1 MGDRLFSSVVVVDQP
16 VLIIWTISEPQLS
29 LFNLIKDLVWF
40 SHNSVC
46 SGLWKEEQSE
56 LRSKG
61 WACLIFSWDHLCN
74 GSAVCDR
81 FSRALAKHRRLLAEG
96 FKLNC
101 SLRKGR
107 KDKEGWELIYY
118 LVILNKWFFMF
129 FHFYQSV
136 RSSCSHNGFVNW
148 LMKMF
153 YGSHSRRSMA

>member
-107 KDKEGWELIYY
+107 KDKEGWELI
-118 LVILNKWFFMF
+118 ITWWSWTNG
-129 FHFYQSV
+129 
-136 RSSCSHNGFVNW
+136 SSCSFTFIDRFDRPAPTMV
-148 LMKMF
+148 LLID
-153 YGSHSRRSMA
+153 